1 VKWRKGI
8 LAPRLSRHTLKRDCR
23 GFTLVEIMIV
33 VAIIGLLTVLALPSF
48 TKSRKQ
54 SQGRRIMN
62 DARQMDAAVDQWAM
76 EFCKKDGD
84 TIDTVGAAT
93 YLKTAWKSN
102 DLLGHAY
109 VLNTVGTG
117 QILIATSTKSALAGV
132 GIDWGVY

>member
-1 VKWRKGI
+1 MRWRKGTI
-8 LAPRLSRHTLKRDCR
+8 ASRINRRSLKRDGQ

-48 TKSRKQ
+48 LKSRKQ

-62 DARQMDAAVDQWAM
+62 DTRQMDAAVDQWAM

-102 DLLGHAY
+102 DVLGHAY

-117 QILIATSTKSALAGV
+117 QISIATSTKSALAGV